1 MDTHNAGA
9 EEPEAAAGPPFFL
22 NPENQKYF
30 AGEQPLPDIELGWS
44 SKGHASRFLGL
55 WIVFVLFILAHPVY
69 FWFRDAHLQ
78 GLFMVAAIPALLF
91 GLGWAARRD
100 IRNQQI
106 TKRERKMMEGRV
118 LTSGFQRKRNADF
131 IWVQYVLRSPSGKA
145 LCGRNLGLLNHF
157 LHGQLPARG
166 TRVLVLYVD
175 DKNFQML

>member
-1 MDTHNAGA
+1 MREPKSRKRQPGRPSSSIRKIRNTLLASSPCQILRWAGHPRGMLPAFWVSGLSLSFLSWHIPYISGFGTH
-9 EEPEAAAGPPFFL
+9 
-22 NPENQKYF
+22 
-30 AGEQPLPDIELGWS
+30 I
-44 SKGHASRFLGL
+44 SKGYL
-55 WIVFVLFILAHPVY
+55 WSQRYPLCFS
-69 FWFRDAHLQ
+69 
-78 GLFMVAAIPALLF
+78 
-91 GLGWAARRD
+91 GWDGRAARRD

-166 TRVLVLYVD
+166 TRVLVLYLD